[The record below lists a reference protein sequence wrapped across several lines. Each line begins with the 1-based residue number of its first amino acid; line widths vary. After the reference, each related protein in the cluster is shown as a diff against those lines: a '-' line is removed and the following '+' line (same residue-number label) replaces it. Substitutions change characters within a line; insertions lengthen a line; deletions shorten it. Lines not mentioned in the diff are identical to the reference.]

1 MILDYLKKYEK
12 GAIITSILLIIISI
26 FLIAIPGIVL
36 STLVTVF
43 GIIFFIEG
51 LINIISYIFE
61 DKEIRAFSNELV
73 LGIILLA
80 FGLIILL
87 NQVAFI
93 SILPIVIGM
102 WLIIK
107 SVMKFQLAINL
118 KSMMAEK
125 WGWVLASAILMFIFG
140 VLIVL
145 NPFATV
151 ITLTRFV
158 GIMLLIAEICDL
170 IESIYILAKVK

>member
-1 MILDYLKKYEK
+1 
-12 GAIITSILLIIISI
+12 
-26 FLIAIPGIVL
+26 
-36 STLVTVF
+36 
-43 GIIFFIEG
+43 
-51 LINIISYIFE
+51 
-61 DKEIRAFSNELV
+61 
-73 LGIILLA
+73 
-80 FGLIILL
+80 
-87 NQVAFI
+87 
-93 SILPIVIGM
+93 M

-118 KSMMAEK
+118 KSMMTEK

-158 GIMLLIAEICDL
+158 GIMLLIAEVCDL
-170 IESIYILAKVK
+170 IESIYILTKVK

>member
-1 MILDYLKKYEK
+1 MKGVMKNDIRLFEK
-12 GAIITSILLIIISI
+12 IRKRSN
-26 FLIAIPGIVL
+26 
-36 STLVTVF
+36 
-43 GIIFFIEG
+43 
-51 LINIISYIFE
+51 ININN
-61 DKEIRAFSNELV
+61 NELV

-87 NQVAFI
+87 NQVEFI
-93 SILPIVIGM
+93 SILPIIIGM

-125 WGWVLASAILMFIFG
+125 WGWVLDSAILMFIFG

>member
-1 MILDYLKKYEK
+1 MKGVMKNDIRLFEK
-12 GAIITSILLIIISI
+12 
-26 FLIAIPGIVL
+26 
-36 STLVTVF
+36 
-43 GIIFFIEG
+43 
-51 LINIISYIFE
+51 
-61 DKEIRAFSNELV
+61 IRKRSNNNELV

-93 SILPIVIGM
+93 SILPIIIGM

-107 SVMKFQLAINL
+107 SVMKIQLAINL

>member
-1 MILDYLKKYEK
+1 MKGVMKNDIRLFEK
-12 GAIITSILLIIISI
+12 
-26 FLIAIPGIVL
+26 
-36 STLVTVF
+36 
-43 GIIFFIEG
+43 
-51 LINIISYIFE
+51 
-61 DKEIRAFSNELV
+61 IRKRSNNNELV

-93 SILPIVIGM
+93 SILPIIIGM

-107 SVMKFQLAINL
+107 SVMKIQLAINL

-145 NPFATV
+145 KPFATV

>member
-1 MILDYLKKYEK
+1 MKGVMKNDIGLFEK
-12 GAIITSILLIIISI
+12 
-26 FLIAIPGIVL
+26 
-36 STLVTVF
+36 
-43 GIIFFIEG
+43 
-51 LINIISYIFE
+51 
-61 DKEIRAFSNELV
+61 IRKRSNNNELV

-93 SILPIVIGM
+93 SILPIIIGM

>member
-1 MILDYLKKYEK
+1 MKGVMKNDIRLFEK
-12 GAIITSILLIIISI
+12 
-26 FLIAIPGIVL
+26 
-36 STLVTVF
+36 
-43 GIIFFIEG
+43 
-51 LINIISYIFE
+51 
-61 DKEIRAFSNELV
+61 IRKRSNNNELV

-93 SILPIVIGM
+93 SILPIIIGM

>member
-1 MILDYLKKYEK
+1 MKGVMKNDIRLFEK
-12 GAIITSILLIIISI
+12 IRKRSN
-26 FLIAIPGIVL
+26 
-36 STLVTVF
+36 
-43 GIIFFIEG
+43 
-51 LINIISYIFE
+51 ININN
-61 DKEIRAFSNELV
+61 NELV

-87 NQVAFI
+87 NQVEFI
-93 SILPIVIGM
+93 SILPIIIGM